1 MKTVLIVDDA
11 MTVRLYH
18 RELMQALGHHVIE
31 AENGM
36 EALERMVDT
45 DIDLMLVDVNM
56 PKMDGYRFAQAVRSD
71 ERLGST
77 PIVMI
82 STESQYHDRERAFS
96 AGANL
101 YLIKPTEP
109 EHLQQLVTLLL
120 VDPPGPEEVA
130 QAPGGVA

>member
-11 MTVRLYH
+11 VTVRLYH
-18 RELMQALGHHVIE
+18 RELMQALGHRVIE
-31 AENGM
+31 AENGV
-36 EALERMVDT
+36 EALERMANA
-45 DIDLMLVDVNM
+45 DIDLMLVDINM
-56 PKMDGYRFAQAVRSD
+56 PKMDGYRFAQAVRTD
-71 ERLGST
+71 ERLGDT

-109 EHLQQLVTLLL
+109 ERLQQLVTLLL
-120 VDPPGPEEVA
+120 ADAPGTEHV
-130 QAPGGVA
+130 QGGVA